1 MSLSEAQQQPIK
13 QKETTEIVADEQ
25 VVENQPIKKKRSKKV
40 TRSEQ
45 AVQEQQTRSE
55 QAVQQQQQGFVQ
67 QPDNNRSKAPRL
79 RLDLNLD
86 AEIHLK
92 AKVHGDIT
100 LTLLS

>member
-25 VVENQPIKKKRSKKV
+25 MVENQPIKKKRSKKV
-40 TRSEQ
+40 
-45 AVQEQQTRSE
+45 TRSE